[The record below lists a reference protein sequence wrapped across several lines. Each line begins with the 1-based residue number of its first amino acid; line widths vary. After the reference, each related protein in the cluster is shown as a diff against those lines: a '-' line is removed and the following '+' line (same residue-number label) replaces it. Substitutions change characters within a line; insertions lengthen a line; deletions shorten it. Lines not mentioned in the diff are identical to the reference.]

1 MPFIVNNFR
10 KIILHH
16 ISFVI
21 FKTKKSQTTDS
32 PLQILVHV
40 VVAVVA
46 SQTDQNTGGTAALF
60 LTTQAAVAHPS
71 ADGTRPR
78 LQRKDPNSVCS
89 VGH

>member
-1 MPFIVNNFR
+1 MT
-10 KIILHH
+10 
-16 ISFVI
+16 

-78 LQRKDPNSVCS
+78 LQRKDPNSGCS

>member
-1 MPFIVNNFR
+1 M
-10 KIILHH
+10 
-16 ISFVI
+16 I
-21 FKTKKSQTTDS
+21 FKTKKSQTTDL

-78 LQRKDPNSVCS
+78 LQRKDPNSGCS